1 MRKKA
6 EEHLRSLV
14 ESKEAS
20 DEEYQSAN
28 EEILS
33 ANEELQS
40 TNEELET
47 SKEELQSANEELNT
61 VNDELHNRNIELD
74 RVNSDLNNVLTSTS
88 LPVVM
93 VDRGLRIRRLT
104 AASAKVLKIVPSD
117 IGRPVTDIRWDVD
130 VANLDTLIA
139 GVIETLA
146 PKELEVQ
153 ANDGHWYSL
162 QIRPYRTTDDK
173 IDGAVIVLSDIN
185 DAKQASERIEKAR
198 LFMEEALATVREPLL
213 VLHELKRDLCESF
226 LHEDFSCAT

>member
-1 MRKKA
+1 LTTKSSNGGRATRAESTQLRRKFAEA

-104 AASAKVLKIVPSD
+104 VASARVLKIVPSD
-117 IGRPVTDIRWDVD
+117 LGRPLFR
-130 VANLDTLIA
+130 
-139 GVIETLA
+139 
-146 PKELEVQ
+146 
-153 ANDGHWYSL
+153 YSMGCRCAEPG
-162 QIRPYRTTDDK
+162 RPHCER
-173 IDGAVIVLSDIN
+173 N
-185 DAKQASERIEKAR
+185 RDARSKG
-198 LFMEEALATVREPLL
+198 TGG
-213 VLHELKRDLCESF
+213 
-226 LHEDFSCAT
+226 TG